1 MPYVIMV
8 IKNSFSYVILSN
20 KQRKELENYTA
31 KWQTYQKMWESQEI
45 AKEVLQTRKNAEDI
59 DHESEFHL
67 GIKKGV
73 SEPLKAQFCDNFW
86 LFDSVEIMQ
95 FLLF

>member
-20 KQRKELENYTA
+20 KQRMELENYTA

-67 GIKKGV
+67 GINKVV
-73 SEPLKAQFCDNFW
+73 SEQLKTQFCDNFG
-86 LFDSVEIMQ
+86 LIDSVEIM
-95 FLLF
+95 